1 MPDKPQLAV
10 GLDLGSSST
19 RCLILLLEGGR
30 LRYAGHSEV
39 PSDGW
44 SKGRLADQQA
54 VTACVRAAVRE
65 AEDAGAGLGGYVGG
79 GYRWFERGWLQQPG
93 HL

>member
-1 MPDKPQLAV
+1 MPDKSELAV

-19 RCLILLLEGGR
+19 RCLILRTEGGR
-30 LRYAGHSEV
+30 VRYAGHSEA

-54 VTACVRAAVRE
+54 VTASVRAAVHE
-65 AEDAGAGLGGYVGG
+65 AEVQARVSVDTLVLGIGG
-79 GYRWFERGWLQQPG
+79 SSVEGCNARGI
-93 HL
+93 